1 MELESVMDVFARKA
15 EEVSLDHP
23 DDYIGEDGL
32 KHCGV
37 CHGKKQHRLQMF
49 GKENVVACICE
60 CRVKQLEAEER
71 QREQEKMQKVINE
84 NRRTG
89 FPESDM
95 QYMTFEQ
102 DDGTHPGISRA
113 MKIYVDN
120 FPKLIREGKGLL
132 LYGDVGTGKTFA
144 AACVVNALIDS
155 GYSCLMTNFSR
166 VLNTLWGTEQRQ
178 DYLDELNRF
187 QLLVLDDL
195 GAERRSEHAQEQ
207 VFNIIDARYRAKLP
221 LIITTNLSAEELKN
235 PQDITNRRIY
245 DRILEMCH
253 PIAVNGVN
261 RRRKKLTEGF
271 ADMNKLFEL
280 EM

>member
-1 MELESVMDVFARKA
+1 MELESVMDVFAQKA
-15 EEVSLDHP
+15 EAQSKEHP
-23 DDYIGEDGL
+23 EDYIGEDGL
-32 KHCGV
+32 KRCGV
-37 CHGKKQHRLQMF
+37 CHGKKQHRGICL
-49 GKENVVACICE
+49 GKEIVVSCICQ
-60 CRVKQLEAEER
+60 CRVKELEEEERRAEEAKR
-71 QREQEKMQKVINE
+71 QSLISS

-95 QYMTFEQ
+95 QYWTFDN
-102 DDGTHPGISRA
+102 DDGAHPGIMRA

-120 FPKLIREGKGLL
+120 FPQLSREGKGLL
-132 LYGDVGTGKTFA
+132 LYGGVGTGKTFA

-178 DYLDELNRF
+178 DYLDKLNSFR
-187 QLLVLDDL
+187 LLVLDDL

-207 VFNIIDARYRAKLP
+207 VFNVIDARYRAKLP
-221 LIITTNLSAEELKN
+221 MIITTNLTAEELKN
-235 PQDITNRRIY
+235 PKDITNRRIY

-271 ADMNKLFEL
+271 TDMNKLFEL
-280 EM
+280 E